1 MTELV
6 FVVFLETVT
15 MVTPDL
21 IDFFHNITSFFREEC
36 FKYVLRIGISYQ
48 GLSYQKYFEYA
59 TKIVMIEAVIV
70 GFFETENVSS

>member
-21 IDFFHNITSFFREEC
+21 IDFFHNITSFGDSLE
-36 FKYVLRIGISYQ
+36 KN
-48 GLSYQKYFEYA
+48 GLNTY
-59 TKIVMIEAVIV
+59 
-70 GFFETENVSS
+70 